1 MTYTLTADAIPKKT
15 RMYELTRSTTQTVN
29 SGDVIKFDTLRS
41 TSSGGVSNNS
51 TTGEIALSSSYRYVL
66 IASLDVS
73 RASTTNSVRVAWFDG
88 ATELVAS
95 TGGYD
100 ATWTY
105 HNSGVTSS
113 GMTNATMQAWYMP
126 EGAPA
131 SPVTLKV
138 FDVANGSTV
147 NTTMSVLI
155 IETEV

>member
-1 MTYTLTADAIPKKT
+1 MTYVLGPRAVPKKT
-15 RMYELTRSTTQTVN
+15 RIHELTLSSSQTVN

-51 TTGEIALSSSYRYVL
+51 TTGEITLSSSYRYTL

-73 RASTTNSVRVAWFDG
+73 RASITNSVRVAWFDG

-95 TGGYD
+95 TGGYA

-105 HNSGVTSS
+105 HASS
-113 GMTNATMQAWYMP
+113 ATNNLTNNTMQAWYVP
-126 EGAPA
+126 AGAPA

-138 FDVANGSTV
+138 FDVGNNSTI
-147 NTTMSVLI
+147 NTSMSVLV